1 MSSPY
6 AMQGRWRPLILIS
19 ANLFGI
25 ALFASWLLEPTRS
38 LWMELDNLTFWS
50 MNNSLAEGKAWRWF
64 WAIANN
70 RMFDL
75 VTLGC
80 MLLLF
85 SDYSLRKDRQNLN
98 RYIAIGILML
108 IAVLV
113 ASQVGKAIP
122 ITRPSA
128 ANYYPEALRL
138 SHLVPEIYTKDI
150 SGDTFP
156 GDHGLI
162 LLLYAGFV
170 GFFMSRTY
178 GLIAIIMMVVFTL
191 PRLMSGAHWLTD
203 EIVGAVAIGVITL
216 SWLLATPLHSVAINR
231 LEVWVAKR
239 RSSFSRTDQ
248 IRENNSQV

>member
-25 ALFASWLLEPTRS
+25 VLFASWLLEPTRS

-50 MNNSLAEGKAWRWF
+50 MNNSLAEGKTWRWL
-64 WAIANN
+64 WAITNN

-85 SDYSLRKDRQNLN
+85 GDYSLRKDRQNLN
-98 RYIAIGILML
+98 RYIAVGILML
-108 IAVLV
+108 IAVLI

-122 ITRPSA
+122 IVRPSA

-138 SHLVPEIYTKDI
+138 SHLVPEIDTKDI

-170 GFFMSRTY
+170 CFFMSRTY
-178 GLIAIIMMVVFTL
+178 GMFASVMMVVFTL

-203 EIVGAVAIGVITL
+203 EIVGAVALGVITL
-216 SWLLATPLHSVAINR
+216 SWFLATPLHSIALNR
-231 LEVWVAKR
+231 LEGWIAKR
-239 RSSFSRTDQ
+239 RGSFSSTGK